1 MANYFYRIIENF
13 YRSAYGQH
21 RFYENI
27 LGIDVQ
33 VYRLDRDT
41 YHKYQETYGRGV
53 VIPTSYSP
61 VKTSRIVA
69 NIHTISKL
77 TEETSNLGEVI
88 CYTYDKDID
97 VGDVLKTTFGEKTVA
112 LVVTSIQKIGYF
124 TDIVYE
130 LTLKPDI
137 VRDVE
142 AKQRTP

>member
-1 MANYFYRIIENF
+1 MANYFYRIVENL

-21 RFYENI
+21 RFYENV

-41 YHKYQETYGRGV
+41 YHKYQEAYGRGV

-77 TEETSNLGEVI
+77 TEETSNLGEVT

-97 VGDVLKTTFGEKTVA
+97 VGDVLKTTLGEKTVA
-112 LVVTSIQKIGYF
+112 LVVSSIQKIGYF

-137 VRDVE
+137 VRDAE